1 MTTPGPL
8 GSLGTLR
15 MILQAAAGVLSC
27 GSAQM
32 ALVDEVA
39 QSLVV
44 RLAVGNREL
53 GTLSQVESLIG
64 FSPDGAFIPLA
75 AEGSLMVR
83 AVREGRLF
91 VTTRFAELVADVLP
105 PELCEQIQSVI
116 GVHSFAVV
124 PVLGR
129 SRPLGI
135 ILFQKEGDGG
145 YSHVDRDLLLAY
157 ADRVGAALE
166 SQAVTAEAEALSSPS
181 TEGLEPSTP
190 RVLLCDDRLHVCE
203 GAETGQPLWT
213 ALCAA
218 AAEAELSQVAATR
231 AARTLSVQT
240 DDGRPLRLTLRPVRL
255 AAGHG
260 FIAVSEDVRW
270 IGRMLRETVHAR
282 DHLARVLRSVGDA
295 ILTLDADDR
304 VVGCNAAVEPTLGL
318 RPADALGRT
327 FASLLADEPARR
339 RARTLHQKLLAEGY
353 VESELSFVHA
363 ASGPTPARAVRAGRV
378 LPAAVSALLL
388 ADDEGHPA
396 GALWRVRDLSER
408 RRGDA
413 ERKRLR
419 ARLLR
424 SERLS
429 ALGEMAARI
438 AHEVRNPLVSI
449 GAAAR
454 LVEEELSEA
463 QAAGGTPTPAH
474 LVDEARAIQR
484 EVRRLD
490 AIVSGFL
497 RFARGH
503 QPARPTDPHARHEV
517 DLGQLVAETVELA
530 RARAPHV
537 ELRVVTPAPSPCL
550 VPCDPDGLRQV
561 LWNLLSN
568 AVDAALSP
576 GAHAPA
582 LVTCEVRPE
591 RDHVLL
597 TVTDSGPGLSPEAR
611 RRAFDPFYS
620 TKARGTGLGLSIS
633 RQIVDQHRGRLRLLN
648 RRQGGALA
656 RVELPR

>member
-1 MTTPGPL
+1 MTPSSPL
-8 GSLGTLR
+8 GALGTLR

-53 GTLSQVESLIG
+53 GTLSQVESLLG
-64 FSPDGAFIPLA
+64 FSPDGAVIPLA

-83 AVREGRLF
+83 SVREGRLF
-91 VTTRFAELVADVLP
+91 VTTRFEELVTSVLP

-129 SRPLGI
+129 SRALGT

-145 YSHVDRDLLLAY
+145 YSPADRDLLLAY

-166 SQAVTAEAEALSSPS
+166 SQAITAEVEALSSP
-181 TEGLEPSTP
+181 ERDGLEPSTP
-190 RVLLCDDRLHVCE
+190 RVLLCDDRLRLCE
-203 GAETGQPLWT
+203 GEGAGQSLWS
-213 ALCAA
+213 ALHAA
-218 AAEAELSQVAATR
+218 GAKGELLEVAATR

-240 DDGRPLRLTLRPVRL
+240 DDGRPLRLTLRPVAL

-260 FIAVSEDVRW
+260 FVAVSEDVRW
-270 IGRMLRETVHAR
+270 IDQMLRETVHAR

-295 ILTLDADDR
+295 ILTLDAEGR
-304 VVGCNAAVEPTLGL
+304 VVSCNAAVETTLGL
-318 RPADALGRT
+318 HPAAALGRP

-339 RARTLHQKLLAEGY
+339 RAKALRRKLLAEGY
-353 VESELSFVHA
+353 VESELSFLQVVQRA
-363 ASGPTPARAVRAGRV
+363 GARASRA

-388 ADDEGHPA
+388 ADDEGVPV

-454 LVEEELSEA
+454 VVEEELVEA
-463 QAAGGTPTPAH
+463 QAAGARDSAP

-497 RFARGH
+497 HFARGQRPVRPEPNGAR
-503 QPARPTDPHARHEV
+503 QPV
-517 DLGQLVAETVELA
+517 DLRLLVTEIVERF
-530 RARAPHV
+530 RAHAAHV
-537 ELRVVTPAPSPCL
+537 ELHVSAAGPCRAR
-550 VPCDPDGLRQV
+550 CDADGLRQV

-568 AVDAALSP
+568 AVDASPVSP
-576 GAHAPA
+576 GGAI
-582 LVTCEVRPE
+582 VTCELREHGE
-591 RDHVLL
+591 RVVL
-597 TVTDSGPGLSPEAR
+597 TIADSGPGLSDEVR

-620 TKARGTGLGLSIS
+620 TKARGTGLGLSIT
-633 RQIVDQHRGRLRLLN
+633 RQIIEEHGGRIRLLK
-648 RRQGGALA
+648 RRQGGTLA